1 MELSKRWCDNT
12 TCPDFGKVGAGNL
25 KAFSYVER
33 RYYCATC
40 RRTSGAD
47 KHTFFETIRSPR
59 ATVLEALA
67 LLSERNSLRA
77 VARLTRHSPNR
88 VLHWLALA
96 GRHGATVGSATI
108 RDLSLTQVQIDEL
121 WTFVKKSKPIADR
134 RTPPMSATPGS
145 GVPWPC
151 PAGCAWSAT
160 SAMTGAIRRR
170 VRFSPNSRPEPMGG
184 RPSSPATN
192 CRRTSPL

>member
-1 MELSKRWCDNT
+1 MELEERWCANT
-12 TCPDFGKVGAGNL
+12 TCPDYGKVGAGNL
-25 KAFSYVER
+25 KAFSYEER

-40 RRTSGAD
+40 RRTFSAD

-59 ATVLEALA
+59 AAVLEALS

-77 VARLTRHSPNR
+77 VARLTHHSPNR

-96 GRHGATVGSATI
+96 GQHGAAVSAAI
-108 RDLSLTQVQIDEL
+108 VRDLTLTQVQIDEL
-121 WTFVKKSKPIADR
+121 WTFVKKSKPIAAR
-134 RTPPMSATPGS
+134 RTPRMSATLGS
-145 GVPWPC
+145 GAPWRC

-160 SAMTGAIRRR
+160 SAMTGATRRR
-170 VRFSPNSRPEPMGG
+170 GRFSPDSRPEPMGG

-192 CRRTSPL
+192 CRRTSPR